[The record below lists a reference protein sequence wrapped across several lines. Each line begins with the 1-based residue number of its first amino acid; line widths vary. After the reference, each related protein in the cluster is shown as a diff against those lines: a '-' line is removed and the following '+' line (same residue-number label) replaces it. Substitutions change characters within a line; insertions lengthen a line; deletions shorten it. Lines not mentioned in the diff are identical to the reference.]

1 MAHGRMA
8 AWPQASG
15 LRPRASGLRPRA
27 SLHRRARELLAPT
40 CVPTG
45 FAPQARE
52 LFATLRWAEEQ
63 AEAGAL
69 CVLLP
74 ELGGGGEAGRPVS
87 KMAHALR

>member
-1 MAHGRMA
+1 MAHGRMTA
-8 AWPQASG
+8 D
-15 LRPRASGLRPRA
+15 LRPQTSAPPGARVPRTSLR
-27 SLHRRARELLAPT
+27 T
-40 CVPTG
+40 TG
-45 FAPQARE
+45 FARQARE

>member
-8 AWPQASG
+8 AGLRPQASLHCWARG
-15 LRPRASGLRPRA
+15 LLS
-27 SLHRRARELLAPT
+27 PT
-40 CVPTG
+40 CVPTC